1 MPTEFVPSD
10 PPMPHDFVLAKYHVS
25 RTTFW
30 RWRKRGLQCLSVGSK
45 LFVRESEIAR
55 FIAAQSAKQEGGAQ

>member
-1 MPTEFVPSD
+1 MSTEFTPSD

-30 RWRKRGLQCLSVGSK
+30 RWRKAGLVCQTVGSK
-45 LFVRESEIAR
+45 IFVRESEIAR